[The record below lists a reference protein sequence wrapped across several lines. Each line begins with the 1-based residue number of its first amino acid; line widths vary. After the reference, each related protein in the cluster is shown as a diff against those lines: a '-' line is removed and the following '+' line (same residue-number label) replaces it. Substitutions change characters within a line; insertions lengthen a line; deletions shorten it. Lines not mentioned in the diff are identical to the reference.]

1 MTLKQEPDRSA
12 QFLKRFILQAFRE
25 SQELGESQVSV
36 NSLNRNGLLSLF
48 PEQAEEW
55 VTANS
60 ENYWGVKSKMTLA
73 TRLH

>member
-55 VTANS
+55 ASADS
-60 ENYWGVKSKMTLA
+60 ENYWGVKSEMTLA

>member
-36 NSLNRNGLLSLF
+36 NSLNRNSLLSLF
-48 PEQAEEW
+48 PEQAEE
-55 VTANS
+55 
-60 ENYWGVKSKMTLA
+60 
-73 TRLH
+73 